1 MALAAKSTSMMK
13 ALTMWSGKS
22 AMFAPL
28 RCFCT
33 GASDLVTGTCKWF
46 DVQKGFGFITI
57 DNEERDVSRAGGRR
71 ARHAWHASTAGGLA
85 RSGATAC
92 AEPSP
97 GRDLPGLLLRRSQ
110 VFVPQRNIRVDGFR
124 SLAEGEPVEFEIRE
138 DSRSGKVHA
147 SRRQLFRLPAL
158 PARITSLTWRPVS
171 AATSRS

>member
-97 GRDLPGLLLRRSQ
+97 GRDLPGLRRSQ
-110 VFVPQRNIRVDGFR
+110 VFVHQRNIRADGFR
-124 SLAEGEPVEFEIRE
+124 SLAEGE
-138 DSRSGKVHA
+138 
-147 SRRQLFRLPAL
+147 QLEFRLTTDEKTGKIKAVDVTGPDGAYVQGA
-158 PARITSLTWRPVS
+158 PRQMSNDDDYY
-171 AATSRS
+171 

>member
-71 ARHAWHASTAGGLA
+71 ARHAWHASTADCLD

-92 AEPSP
+92 AQPSP
-97 GRDLPGLLLRRSQ
+97 SRGLPGLLLRRSQ
-110 VFVPQRNIRVDGFR
+110 VFVHQRNIRADGFR